1 MFLEILKAI
10 LMGIVEGITEWL
22 PISSTGHMILV
33 EQVVKFNASEEFMS
47 MFRVVI
53 QLGAILAVVVLFW
66 NKLWPFGLRHGRV
79 CSKPAVWQLWFK
91 VVAATI
97 PVLIISPLDDWFETR
112 FYNYITVAAM
122 LILYGVL
129 FILVENRRTA
139 PHVTRLEQITYREA
153 FIVGVWQMLAIIPGT
168 SRSGATIVGG
178 LLLGLS
184 RACVAEFTFY
194 LAIPVMAGASLLK
207 VVKFALSGAAI
218 TGSEVAVL
226 VTGCGSSVSFIMNFP
241 HRRNRRCWK
250 SSVWLPRISLRSWP
264 AQKALPSPAMTTT
277 RTVSSRAISSTA
289 AIRASS
295 ISNESALNC
304 CGRLSVSVVTPPAS
318 SRRRMGASV
327 STTGLDSAFI
337 VLSPPGFMIAGL
349 GGHGRQR

>member
-1 MFLEILKAI
+1 MFLEIIKAI
-10 LMGIVEGITEWL
+10 LMGIVEGVTEWL
-22 PISSTGHMILV
+22 PISSTGHMILL
-33 EQVVKFNASEEFMS
+33 EQIVKFNATEEFMS

-66 NKLWPFGLRHGRV
+66 SKLWPFGIQHGRV
-79 CSKPAVWQLWFK
+79 VSKPTVWQLWFK

-97 PVLIISPLDDWFETR
+97 PVLLISPLDDWMEAH

-129 FILVENRRTA
+129 FLVIENRRSA
-139 PHVTRLEQITYREA
+139 PRVARLEQITYKEA

-207 VVKFALSGAAI
+207 VVKFVLSG
-218 TGSEVAVL
+218 V
-226 VTGCGSSVSFIMNFP
+226 
-241 HRRNRRCWK
+241 
-250 SSVWLPRISLRSWP
+250 
-264 AQKALPSPAMTTT
+264 AMTGTEIAILVVGCVVAFV
-277 RTVSSRAISSTA
+277 VSLA
-289 AIRASS
+289 AIRFLMDYVKRH
-295 ISNESALNC
+295 NFKVF
-304 CGRLSVSVVTPPAS
+304 GVYR
-318 SRRRMGASV
+318 
-327 STTGLDSAFI
+327 I
-337 VLSPPGFMIAGL
+337 VLGVIVLAVAAVTAIA
-349 GGHGRQR
+349 

>member
-184 RACVAEFTFY
+184 RACVAEFTFF
-194 LAIPVMAGASLLK
+194 LAIPIMLGWGIVKAFKAFFTASLVMTATEI
-207 VVKFALSGAAI
+207 VVLIVGI
-218 TGSEVAVL
+218 
-226 VTGCGSSVSFIMNFP
+226 VTAFV
-241 HRRNRRCWK
+241 
-250 SSVWLPRISLRSWP
+250 
-264 AQKALPSPAMTTT
+264 
-277 RTVSSRAISSTA
+277 
-289 AIRASS
+289 
-295 ISNESALNC
+295 
-304 CGRLSVSVVTPPAS
+304 VSVLS
-318 SRRRMGASV
+318 IKFLMGYIKNNDF
-327 STTGLDSAFI
+327 TAFGIYRII
-337 VLSPPGFMIAGL
+337 VGVVVLAYFGVKMLVA
-349 GGHGRQR
+349 

>member
-1 MFLEILKAI
+1 MKKLRTQRVLQEGFITFFEIIKAI

-33 EQVVKFNASEEFMS
+33 EQVVRFNASEEFMS

-66 NKLWPFGLRHGRV
+66 NKLWPFGLRQGKV
-79 CSKPAVWQLWFK
+79 ISKPSVWNLWFK
-91 VVAATI
+91 VVAATL
-97 PVLIISPLDDWFETR
+97 PVLVISPLDDWMEAH

-129 FILVENRRTA
+129 FLVVENRRTT
-139 PHVTRLEQITYREA
+139 PRVTKLEQISYRDA
-153 FIVGVWQMLAIIPGT
+153 LLIGVWQCLAIIPGT

-207 VVKFALSGAAI
+207 VVKFAFSGVSITGTEIAVLLVGCVVAFVVSLAAIRFLMDYVKRHDFKFFGIYRIVLGVIVLAVAAI
-218 TGSEVAVL
+218 T
-226 VTGCGSSVSFIMNFP
+226 
-241 HRRNRRCWK
+241 
-250 SSVWLPRISLRSWP
+250 
-264 AQKALPSPAMTTT
+264 ALA
-277 RTVSSRAISSTA
+277 
-289 AIRASS
+289 
-295 ISNESALNC
+295 
-304 CGRLSVSVVTPPAS
+304 
-318 SRRRMGASV
+318 
-327 STTGLDSAFI
+327 
-337 VLSPPGFMIAGL
+337 
-349 GGHGRQR
+349 

>member
-1 MFLEILKAI
+1 MFLEIIKAI

-22 PISSTGHMILV
+22 PISSTGHMILL
-33 EQVVKFNASEEFMS
+33 EQIVKFNATEEFMS

-66 NKLWPFGLRHGRV
+66 SKLWPFGIQHGRV
-79 CSKPAVWQLWFK
+79 VSKPTVWQLWFK

-97 PVLIISPLDDWFETR
+97 PVLLISPLDDWMEVH

-129 FILVENRRTA
+129 FLVIENRRSA
-139 PHVTRLEQITYREA
+139 PRVARLEQITYKEA

-207 VVKFALSGAAI
+207 VVKFVLSGVAM
-218 TGSEVAVL
+218 TGTEIAVL
-226 VTGCGSSVSFIMNFP
+226 VVGCVVAFVVS
-241 HRRNRRCWK
+241 
-250 SSVWLPRISLRSWP
+250 L
-264 AQKALPSPAMTTT
+264 
-277 RTVSSRAISSTA
+277 A
-289 AIRASS
+289 AIRFLMDYVKRH
-295 ISNESALNC
+295 NFKVF
-304 CGRLSVSVVTPPAS
+304 GVYR
-318 SRRRMGASV
+318 
-327 STTGLDSAFI
+327 I
-337 VLSPPGFMIAGL
+337 VLGVIVLAVAAVTAIA
-349 GGHGRQR
+349 